1 MNLPKK
7 ILSKVSWPWPKD
19 PERTRLT
26 VVMVVV
32 LCFASL
38 IVARAAF
45 LQLRPDA
52 KLEAMARRQF
62 ESRVL
67 MRPPRGPILDRNG
80 EPLAVNIEV
89 SSLAANPSKIVEKR
103 ALARLLSRVIDMSY
117 ARILIKLHEK
127 REFVWIKRHLNEAAL
142 SRLKNLPDGL
152 WLIKESK
159 RVYPHGEL
167 AAHVLG
173 DVNVDSEG
181 VEGVELWFNDRLKG
195 KVAAVKAIKDAL
207 GRPAFIDALAA
218 TQAQDGEPVTLTI
231 DASLQFAVEEELK
244 AAVRRTSARGGS
256 VIVMN
261 AVNGEILALANEPAF
276 NPNEPALPSDRRRN
290 RVLTDG
296 YEPGSTIKPLLLAG
310 ALSHGWKLS
319 DSVYGEKGSF
329 QIQGKTISEA
339 EAREKFEWITLKRII
354 QVSSNIG
361 AAKLALKLGP
371 ERYQDTLRAFG
382 IGQKTDVGFPGE
394 TSGNLP
400 SKRAWQPLTTAN
412 IGFGQGV
419 LTTPIQMMRAYA
431 TFLNG
436 GWLVQP
442 ILIKTPDR
450 TSRLKL
456 DAPKRLLSPR
466 VTAQVLEALESVTE
480 DGGTGVKAALE
491 GYRVAGKTG
500 TAQTID
506 PVTHAY
512 SRSRYISSF
521 IGFPL
526 GVEPRVVIFTSIDEP
541 HGVYYASET
550 AAPLFREVLNAVASR
565 FGIPAKVDARKLASD
580 KITVTHAHPTG
591 MAMTMPMPMATAPAV
606 RGLLTGPPASP
617 DAPPAGALDWEG
629 MTRDGTSIY
638 RMPRLI
644 GLDPREALQALKGHG
659 FQVELRG
666 TGVVQAQSPEDGRP
680 VAEGERVRL
689 TLVEP

>member
-1 MNLPKK
+1 M
-7 ILSKVSWPWPKD
+7 ISWRWPKD
-19 PERTRLT
+19 PERTRLK
-26 VVMVVV
+26 VVMVGV
-32 LCFASL
+32 LL
-38 IVARAAF
+38 IAAGVLTRAAF
-45 LQLRPDA
+45 LQLKPDA
-52 KLEAMARRQF
+52 RLEAMARRQF

-67 MRPPRGPILDRNG
+67 VRPPRGTILDRNG

-89 SSLAANPSKIVEKR
+89 SSLAADPSKIAEKR
-103 ALARLLSRVIDMSY
+103 QLARLLSRVIDMSY
-117 ARILIKLHEK
+117 SRILLKLQEK
-127 REFVWIKRHLNEAAL
+127 REFVWIKRHLTEASL
-142 SRLKNLPDGL
+142 GHLKNLPDGL
-152 WLIKESK
+152 WLIKENK

-181 VEGVELWFNDRLKG
+181 LEGVELWFNDRLKG
-195 KVAAVKAIKDAL
+195 KVANVKAIKDAL
-207 GRPAFIDALAA
+207 GRPAFIDALA
-218 TQAQDGEPVTLTI
+218 TTHAQNGEPVTLTL
-231 DASLQFAVEEELK
+231 DASLQFSAEEELK

-276 NPNEPALPSDRRRN
+276 NPNEPAAPSDRRRN

-310 ALSHGWKLS
+310 ALSHGWKLA

-329 QIQGKTISEA
+329 KIQGRTISEA
-339 EAREKFEWITLKRII
+339 EAREKFEWITLKRVI

-371 ERYQDTLRAFG
+371 DRVQDTLRAFG
-382 IGQKTDVGFPGE
+382 IGQKTDIGFPGE
-394 TSGNLP
+394 TSGYIP
-400 SKRAWQPLTTAN
+400 KKGWQPLTTAN
-412 IGFGQGV
+412 VGFGQGI
-419 LTTPIQMMRAYA
+419 LTTPVQMMRAYA
-431 TFLNG
+431 SFLNG

-442 ILIKTPDR
+442 TLIKTPDR
-450 TSRLKL
+450 TTRLKL

-466 VTAQVLEALESVTE
+466 VTGEVLEALQAVTE
-480 DGGTGVKAALE
+480 TGGTGVKAALE

-500 TAQTID
+500 TAQVID
-506 PVTHAY
+506 PATRAY
-512 SRSRYISSF
+512 SHSRYISSF

-541 HGVYYASET
+541 HGIYFASET

-580 KITVTHAHPTG
+580 KISITRAHPL
-591 MAMTMPMPMATAPAV
+591 PAPRPGV
-606 RGLLTGPPASP
+606 NQGPPAPSDIKP
-617 DAPPAGALDWEG
+617 DSLDWEG
-629 MTRDGTSIY
+629 MTRDGSSIY
-638 RMPRLI
+638 RMPRLV

-659 FQVELRG
+659 FQIELRG
-666 TGVVQAQSPEDGRP
+666 TGIVQSQTPEDGRP

-689 TLVEP
+689 NLAEPQ